1 MRTSS
6 SICNKILTVRTI
18 LALTLLCSCPLL
30 FGQDFRATITGQ
42 VTDPSGSAI
51 VGAKVRAVQR
61 STNQATEAVSN
72 QDGYYTLP
80 FLQPSTYDVEVTAV
94 GFDKL
99 LQENV
104 TLLVAEKRDLPL
116 RLKVGNVQT
125 EIKVSADVV
134 EVQSADAS
142 GGVNFD
148 SLQASQLPMN
158 GRQVYMLMDLTP
170 GVQFTQEAFGATGYS
185 GTRAWDTSN
194 AYVMSGGVQGTN
206 SFSLNGAPVSL
217 TGTWQLSPNADAIQ
231 EFKVM
236 TNTYDAGLGRTG
248 GGAVN
253 TILKSGSN
261 QWHGSAYDYLRNAVL
276 DANFTQ
282 NNQVG
287 SPIGKHIANNFGGTI
302 GGYIR
307 KDKDFIFFSFDGY
320 REILPFPQVADVPP
334 QDLMT
339 GQNFTKYNYLIYDPL
354 TVRTCVAS
362 DGTSC
367 VSTYSNYIRNPFPG
381 NVIPASRISPI
392 AVKALTYFPTPNLP
406 GLQQNFVYSAN
417 SGRYHT
423 DQPIGRWDHIMGN
436 ADRISVT
443 VTFQHGHEYRD
454 STGIPGAAAGGDI
467 FHQRTDQ
474 NYIASYTHIL
484 SPTALFDMHASF
496 ARYTD
501 YSPRQDITSGVTPQT
516 LGMTNLIHA
525 PTTTANYPPE
535 FLFGSD
541 FTDLFGLSSNANE
554 FNWES
559 DNQWDFAPTLTLTR
573 GKHTLKAGLIFNYA
587 AIAIGNTGM
596 ANGEFTFNR
605 TATQRYPL
613 RSVNATDGNA
623 IADMLLGTPDAG
635 FIDWNPSFYRTWPYF
650 GFFVQDDWKIAH
662 NLTLNLGL
670 RYDVQIPFVER
681 NNAVNT
687 GFDFNAVSPQSA
699 QIIAAWT
706 ADYNAWN
713 KANPTK
719 PYYPAPP
726 AQIMGGVTFI
736 QPGQSRRTT
745 NTDWTDVQPRVGLA
759 WEIAHQTVLRTGFG
773 IYYQSGVSTSAA
785 ASGYNDGYSQK
796 TNYNATPDAINYN
809 TPLTGPYSLANPFPN
824 GLVTP
829 QGSQLGLSTDLGNAV
844 NFDGQQRVIPRTYEY
859 SFGLQRM
866 MPWQVRLDA
875 SYVGSTTVH
884 YPMPYNMD
892 YVPLPVYKAAYT
904 TNAILNTSGM
914 ANPFFGILPAN
925 STLGASTTIGTSNLW
940 YPYAEFNGVTMQT
953 NPWGRYRYDS
963 LQLRA
968 EKRYLASDSRVG
980 GVTMVFSYTFSKAFD
995 ESHRLNTW
1003 NLAEPPVHELTAYDK
1018 PQSIAYSG
1026 VWMIPFG
1033 KGRHF
1038 LPHVPKALAPAVDGW
1053 QASWTYRFTSG
1064 LPVSG
1069 MNYLY
1074 KCADSMLTPDQSHN
1088 HWFNNTAACWAGLP
1102 TYTIR
1107 TVDDRYAWLRQMDNS
1122 TLNVAM
1128 NKTFY
1133 LTERFNFTFRA
1144 EAFNAMN
1151 HPLYG
1156 APDTT
1161 RTDARFGMLPLGQ
1174 QNFPRYVQ
1182 LSGKLQF

>member
-1 MRTSS
+1 MSH
-6 SICNKILTVRTI
+6 KLAKTI
-18 LALTLLCSCPLL
+18 LLLTLVCPLL

-51 VGAKVRAVQR
+51 AGAKVRAVQR
-61 STNQATEAVSN
+61 STNQATEAVTN
-72 QDGYYTLP
+72 QDGYYTLTY
-80 FLQPSTYDVEVTAV
+80 LQPSTFDVEVTAT
-94 GFDKL
+94 GFQKL
-99 LQENV
+99 LEQNI

-116 RLKVGNVQT
+116 HLKVGDVLT
-125 EIKVSADVV
+125 EVRVSADVV

-148 SLQASQLPMN
+148 SLQASQFPMN

-194 AYVMSGGVQGTN
+194 AYVMNGGVQGTN
-206 SFSLNGAPVSL
+206 SFSLQGAPVSL

-236 TNTYDAGLGRTG
+236 TNYYDAGLGRTG
-248 GGAVN
+248 GGSVN
-253 TILKSGSN
+253 ITLKSGSN
-261 QWHGSAYDYLRNAVL
+261 AWHGSAYDYLRNAVL

-302 GGYIR
+302 GGPIR

-334 QDLMT
+334 VDLMT
-339 GQNFTKYNYLIYDPL
+339 GQAFTKYNYLVYDPL
-354 TVRTCVAS
+354 TVRPCATA
-362 DGTSC
+362 DGTAC
-367 VSTYSNYIRNPFPG
+367 VSTDGGYIRSPFPN
-381 NVIPASRISPI
+381 NVLPLSRISPI
-392 AVKALTYFPTPNLP
+392 AQKVLSYYPTPNLP

-436 ADRISVT
+436 ADRVSVT

-454 STGIPGAAAGGDI
+454 STGIPGPPAGGDI
-467 FHQRTDQ
+467 YHERTDQ

-484 SPTALFDMHASF
+484 SPTALFDVHASF

-501 YSPRQDITSGVTPQT
+501 YSPRQDISSGVTSQT
-516 LGMTNLIHA
+516 LGMTALIRA
-525 PTTTANYPPE
+525 PTVNANYPPE
-535 FLFGSD
+535 FLFGSA

-559 DNQWDFAPTLTLTR
+559 DNQWDIAPAFTLTR
-573 GKHTLKAGLIFNYA
+573 GTHTIKAGADLNYA

-605 TATQRYPL
+605 TATQHYPL
-613 RSVNATDGNA
+613 HSVNASDGNE
-623 IADMLLGTPDAG
+623 IADLLLGTPDAG
-635 FIDWNPSFYRTWPYF
+635 FIDWDPSFYRTWPYY
-650 GFFVQDDWKIAH
+650 GLFVQDDWKIAH
-662 NLTLNLGL
+662 NLTLNVGL
-670 RYDVQIPFVER
+670 RYDVQIPFKER
-681 NNAVNT
+681 DNHTNT
-687 GFDFNAVSPQSA
+687 GFDFNAVNPDSA
-699 QIIAAWT
+699 KIVAAWT
-706 ADYNAWN
+706 ADYAAWN

-726 AQIMGGVTFI
+726 AQILGGVTFL
-736 QPGQSRRTT
+736 QPGQSRRPFQ
-745 NTDWTDVQPRVGLA
+745 TDWTDIQPRIGLA
-759 WEIAHQTVLRTGFG
+759 WELAPKTVLRTGFG
-773 IYYQSGVSTSAA
+773 IYYQPGVSTSAVGSDYTDGFSQQTPYI
-785 ASGYNDGYSQK
+785 ASADG
-796 TNYNATPDAINYN
+796 INYS
-809 TPLTGPYSLANPFPN
+809 TGLTGPYSLANPFPN
-824 GLVTP
+824 GLVNP
-829 QGSQLGLSTDLGNAV
+829 QGSSLGLYTDLGNAV
-844 NFDGQQRVIPRTYEY
+844 NFDGKQHVIPRTYEY

-866 MPWQVRLDA
+866 MPWQVRIDA
-875 SYVGSTTVH
+875 SYVGSLTVH
-884 YPMPYNMD
+884 YPVTYNMD
-892 YVPLPVYKAAYT
+892 YVPLATYQAAYK
-904 TNAILNTSGM
+904 TNAILSTSVP
-914 ANPFFGILPAN
+914 NPMYGILPAN
-925 STLGASTTIGTSNLW
+925 STFGASSNISVQDLN
-940 YPYAEFNGVTMQT
+940 YPYPEFNGVNMQT
-953 NPWGRYRYDS
+953 NPWGHYRYDS

-980 GVTMVFSYTFSKAFD
+980 GVTTVFSYTFSKAFQTTVREANWD
-995 ESHRLNTW
+995 LSLPIT
-1003 NLAEPPVHELTAYDK
+1003 HELTAYDK
-1018 PQSIAYSG
+1018 PQSIAFSG

-1033 KGRHF
+1033 KARHF
-1038 LPHVPKALAPAVDGW
+1038 LSHPPKGLGAVVDGW
-1053 QASWTYRFTSG
+1053 QTSWTYRFTSG
-1064 LPVSG
+1064 IPVNG
-1069 MNYLY
+1069 MNYEY
-1074 KCADSMLTPDQSHN
+1074 NCAQSMLAPNQSHN
-1088 HWFNNTAACWAGLP
+1088 HWFNNTASCWAGLP
-1102 TYTIR
+1102 TDTIR
-1107 TVDDRYAWLRQMDNS
+1107 TVPDRYAWLRQMDNS

-1133 LTERFNFTFRA
+1133 LTERWNFTFRA

-1161 RTDARFGMLPLGQ
+1161 RTDARFGLLPLGQ